1 MATETAEAS
10 TGPARKGK
18 QAVAKRAPK
27 AIPKRKNRKRQPAKK
42 LTLDQEIAKALSHP
56 WRTQILTYL
65 GDRAMSPAELE
76 PFFGKGSL
84 SNVAYHCRVLEKY
97 NCIEA
102 AGQEQVR
109 GAMKTKYRAVTR
121 MLLDGENWDRLSKE
135 TRSGISSNA
144 VGEVIDRATAAIEA
158 DTFDKRTDRA
168 VITLRF
174 DADESAWQQAN
185 EIVRDAWER
194 LSAVEADAANRQGD
208 KFRMTV
214 SMRTY
219 ESPEDN
225 LAAA

>member
-1 MATETAEAS
+1 
-10 TGPARKGK
+10 
-18 QAVAKRAPK
+18 
-27 AIPKRKNRKRQPAKK
+27 
-42 LTLDQEIAKALSHP
+42 
-56 WRTQILTYL
+56 
-65 GDRAMSPAELE
+65 
-76 PFFGKGSL
+76 
-84 SNVAYHCRVLEKY
+84 
-97 NCIEA
+97 
-102 AGQEQVR
+102 
-109 GAMKTKYRAVTR
+109 